1 LSINTAIEEAMQIQS
16 GEHMVI
22 LYEQEEEMVEYLS
35 AYIHS
40 SLIHN
45 KRCIYITNGDMDE
58 SIVLERVE
66 SLSLGREQSGDFIV
80 LNKEEAYSKEGRFNP
95 DKMID
100 FLRTL
105 VEEAIAEGYSGLAV
119 TGEISWVMDYE
130 NGRELIIEYEW
141 KLNEQIFDRYP
152 VTALC
157 RYNMTKFSDEMI
169 INIIQLHP
177 YLIWQ
182 NTMHQNPFYIEPEGY
197 KNNEIAKYQVQAWL
211 QNINGFTNEKSRFR
225 NMLSKKEKEMEEF
238 HKATREGIIKAMVE
252 LLSTHDA
259 YTNNHS
265 ENVADLTSEFGK
277 QIGLTE
283 EALAKAYYAGMVHD
297 IGKTLIPREILNKKT
312 KLTEAE
318 YAEVKKHPV
327 YGGSALGHVA
337 KLKEISKAIHYHHER
352 WDGRGYPEGLA
363 VEEIPQLSRMLCI
376 VDAFDAMTDDRPYRK
391 AFTEEHALAE
401 ISACAG
407 KQIDPVLAG
416 QFIAMIKENNAK
428 GESCQRTKHC
438 KLT

>member
-1 LSINTAIEEAMQIQS
+1 MSISTAIKETMQIQS

-22 LYEQEEEMVEYLS
+22 LYDREEEMVEYLA

-45 KRCIYITNGDMDE
+45 NRCIYITNDEMDE
-58 SIVLERVE
+58 TIVLEKIE
-66 SLSLGREQSGDFIV
+66 SLSLGMEQDGDFIV

-95 DKMID
+95 DKMIE
-100 FLRTL
+100 FLRRL
-105 VEEAIAEGYSGLAV
+105 AEEAVADGYRGLAV
-119 TGEISWVMDYE
+119 TGEISWVLDYE
-130 NGRELIIEYEW
+130 DGRELIIEYEW

-177 YLIWQ
+177 YLIWK
-182 NTMHQNPFYIEPEGY
+182 NTMHENPFYIEPEGY

-211 QNINGFTNEKSRFR
+211 HNIDGFTNEKSRFH
-225 NMLSKKEKEMEEF
+225 NILNKKEEEMEDF

-252 LLSTHDA
+252 LLATHDA

-265 ENVADLTSEFGK
+265 ENVANLTSDFGEH
-277 QIGLTE
+277 IGLTE

-318 YAEVKKHPV
+318 YEEVKKHPV
-327 YGGSALGHVA
+327 YGGNALGHVD
-337 KLKEISKAIHYHHER
+337 KLKEISKAIYHHHER
-352 WDGRGYPEGLA
+352 WDGAGYPEGLGG
-363 VEEIPQLSRMLCI
+363 EEIPQLARMLCI
-376 VDAFDAMTDDRPYRK
+376 ADAFDAMTDDRPYRK
-391 AFTEEHALAE
+391 AFSQKDAIKE
-401 ISACAG
+401 ITACAG
-407 KQIDPVLAG
+407 NQFDPKLAE
-416 QFIAMIKENNAK
+416 QFIAMIKNNMT
-428 GESCQRTKHC
+428 E
-438 KLT
+438 

>member
-1 LSINTAIEEAMQIQS
+1 MSINRAIEETMQIQS

-22 LYEQEEEMVEYLS
+22 LYDREEEMVEYLA

-45 KRCIYITNGDMDE
+45 KRCIYITNDEMDE
-58 SIVLERVE
+58 TVVLEKIE
-66 SLSLGREQSGDFIV
+66 YLSLGMEQDGDFIV

-95 DKMID
+95 DKMIE
-100 FLRTL
+100 FLRRL
-105 VEEAIAEGYSGLAV
+105 AEEAVADGYSGLAI
-119 TGEISWVMDYE
+119 TGEISWVLDYE
-130 NGRELIIEYEW
+130 DGRELIIEYEW

-177 YLIWQ
+177 YLIWK
-182 NTMHQNPFYIEPEGY
+182 NTMHENPFYIEPEGY
-197 KNNEIAKYQVQAWL
+197 KNNEIAKYQVQTWL
-211 QNINGFTNEKSRFR
+211 HNIDGFTNEKSRFHSIL
-225 NMLSKKEKEMEEF
+225 NKKEKEMEEF

-277 QIGLTE
+277 YIGLTKE
-283 EALAKAYYAGMVHD
+283 TLAKAYYAGMVHD

-327 YGGSALGHVA
+327 YGGSALGHVD
-337 KLKEISKAIHYHHER
+337 KLKEISKAIRYHHER
-352 WDGRGYPEGLA
+352 WDGKGYPEGLEG
-363 VEEIPQLSRMLCI
+363 EEIPQLARMLCI

-391 AFTEEHALAE
+391 AFSQEEAIKE
-401 ISACAG
+401 ITVCAG
-407 KQIDPVLAG
+407 KQFDPILAE
-416 QFIAMIKENNAK
+416 QFIAMIQETEA
-428 GESCQRTKHC
+428 E
-438 KLT
+438 